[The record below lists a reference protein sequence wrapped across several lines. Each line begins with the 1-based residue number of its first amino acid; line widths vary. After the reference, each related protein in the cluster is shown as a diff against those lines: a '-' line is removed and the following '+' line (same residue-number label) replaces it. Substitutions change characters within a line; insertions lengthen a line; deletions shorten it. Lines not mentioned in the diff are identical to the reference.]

1 MREIIRAWILLV
13 IRAWNKNFSMQFS
26 ELDTWCYFMLSASG
40 KWGSMWKWDWSF
52 SGLCKSWSVKMR
64 LINSTLDQFRILTL
78 SFFKVLNFDYILWFQ
93 VWITHCF

>member
-40 KWGSMWKWDWSF
+40 KWGSK
-52 SGLCKSWSVKMR
+52 G
-64 LINSTLDQFRILTL
+64 ILDV
-78 SFFKVLNFDYILWFQ
+78 S
-93 VWITHCF
+93 